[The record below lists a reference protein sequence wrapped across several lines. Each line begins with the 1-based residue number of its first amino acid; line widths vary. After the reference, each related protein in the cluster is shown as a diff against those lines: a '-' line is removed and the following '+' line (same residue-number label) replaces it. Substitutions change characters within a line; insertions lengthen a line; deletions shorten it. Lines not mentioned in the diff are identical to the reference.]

1 MFNHIQKII
10 KSENKFTL
18 RVLCEGDLRFVRE
31 LYTNSDVMT
40 YIAEPLSQ
48 SGFTMLFN
56 NMLKGMERKRALYFV
71 IENSDVSRSVGVIS
85 AKWCPK
91 TESIETGTII
101 APEFQKMGAS
111 VWAQFAVMKE
121 AIKCFPVKR
130 CIVFVDKD
138 NAAANASCRRIGF
151 VLEENHLSHVNEK
164 HVNQWTFEMTLN
176 EHDR

>member
-10 KSENKFTL
+10 KSENQFTL
-18 RVLCEGDLRFVRE
+18 RMLCEKDFGFVSE

-48 SGFTMLFN
+48 SDFKKLFN
-56 NMLKGMERKRALYFV
+56 NMLKAIERKRALYFV
-71 IENSDVSRSVGVIS
+71 IESSGDSRSVGVIS
-85 AKWCPK
+85 AKWCPP

-121 AIKCFPVKR
+121 ATRYFPVKR
-130 CIVFVDKD
+130 CTVLVDKD

-151 VLEENHLSHVNEK
+151 VLEENRLSDVNEK